1 MRLLAPLEVVSRA
14 AHALLFHCSLEHS
27 HVLTLPMAHGGGGG
41 GGGDGGGDG
50 GGGPTA
56 LCGEGGVSPTAMC
69 SWGVTQD
76 DQHRYVVRLAVAE
89 TEEAA
94 EREGEQGRRGAAP
107 RAWSEF
113 VPVERDVTLS
123 LAHPDGEH
131 VLLLR
136 VAVSHR

>member
-1 MRLLAPLEVVSRA
+1 MILIEEVEEGLSNG
-14 AHALLFHCSLEHS
+14 SI
-27 HVLTLPMAHGGGGG
+27 
-41 GGGDGGGDG
+41 
-50 GGGPTA
+50 
-56 LCGEGGVSPTAMC
+56 GEDGVSPTAMC

-76 DQHRYVVRLAVAE
+76 DQHRYVVRVAMAE
-89 TEEAA
+89 TEESA
-94 EREGEQGRRGAAP
+94 EREGAQGRRGAAP

-136 VAVSHR
+136 VAVSQI